1 MTIYDRMPFQVRPK
15 RYESGEIS
23 YLFTLN
29 SNYTRAKFSQT
40 FGHDQGWPKAM
51 LRIDTVKLLSDFA
64 KTVLEE
70 PKPDQLLSHI
80 TNKTLASLDARG
92 AILGV
97 IEREGFLDL
106 QGAYGFAKNMVE
118 PYMRIPL
125 WTPMP
130 ITDAAR
136 TGEISVF
143 NSPAEMVRVYPHLK
157 EFGNVEAGVTVS
169 APIKYRNTVIGAIGF
184 TSMKA
189 PQPGFEN
196 SDSTQGVLAL
206 CALYVRN
213 LLASR
218 AEADK
223 DYSASMRTLSP
234 RQKQIINLFKEDLT
248 TDQMAERLKYS
259 SSTIK
264 QDIIKI
270 YSVFGVNSRSAV
282 VLLAEKA
289 GLS

>member
-1 MTIYDRMPFQVRPK
+1 MINV
-15 RYESGEIS
+15 
-23 YLFTLN
+23 
-29 SNYTRAKFSQT
+29 
-40 FGHDQGWPKAM
+40 
-51 LRIDTVKLLSDFA
+51 DTTKLVADLA
-64 KTVLEE
+64 KTVLED
-70 PKPDQLLSHI
+70 PDPNQFLAHI
-80 TNKTLASLDARG
+80 INKTLASLDARG
-92 AILGV
+92 GILGI

-106 QGAYGFAKNMVE
+106 QGTYGYAKNMVD

-136 TGEISVF
+136 SGDITVF
-143 NSPAEMVRVYPHLK
+143 KSPQEMIKVYPHLSDFR
-157 EFGNVEAGVTVS
+157 ESELGVTIS

-189 PQPGFEN
+189 PHKGFEE
-196 SDSTQGVLAL
+196 SETTQGVLAL
-206 CALYVRN
+206 CGLYIRN

-218 AEADK
+218 VTITK
-223 DYSASMRTLSP
+223 DYSAGVKTLSP
-234 RQKQIINLFKEDLT
+234 RQKQIINLFKENLT

-282 VLLAEKA
+282 VELAKKA

>member
-1 MTIYDRMPFQVRPK
+1 MASVITINTT
-15 RYESGEIS
+15 E
-23 YLFTLN
+23 
-29 SNYTRAKFSQT
+29 
-40 FGHDQGWPKAM
+40 
-51 LRIDTVKLLSDFA
+51 LLADLA
-64 KTVLEE
+64 QTVLDD
-70 PKPDQLLSHI
+70 PKPDQFLSHI
-80 TNKTLASLDARG
+80 VNKTLASIDARG

-106 QGAYGFAKNMVE
+106 QGSYGFASDLVD

-136 TGEISVF
+136 SGEISLF
-143 NSPAEMVRVYPHLK
+143 KTPQEMIKVYPHLSQ
-157 EFGNVEAGVTVS
+157 FSDTEAGVTIS
-169 APIKYRNTVIGAIGF
+169 APIKYRNTVLGAIGV
-184 TSMKA
+184 TTLKP
-189 PQPGFEN
+189 PQPTFMKSE
-196 SDSTQGVLAL
+196 TTHGVLAL
-206 CALYVRN
+206 CGLYIRN
-213 LLASR
+213 LLANR
-218 AEADK
+218 ATTTK
-223 DYSASMRTLSP
+223 DYSAGMKTLST

-282 VLLAEKA
+282 VELAKKA

>member
-1 MTIYDRMPFQVRPK
+1 MTIYVHISSLVNALFSTSAHLHSANYRTIFRTLPRVLK
-15 RYESGEIS
+15 RVII
-23 YLFTLN
+23 T
-29 SNYTRAKFSQT
+29 
-40 FGHDQGWPKAM
+40 
-51 LRIDTVKLLSDFA
+51 DTTKLLADLA

-70 PKPDQLLSHI
+70 PKPEQFLAHVVNRTLSSI
-80 TNKTLASLDARG
+80 DARG

-106 QGAYGFAKNMVE
+106 QGTYGYESRMVE

-136 TGEISVF
+136 TGEINLF
-143 NSPAEMVRVYPHLK
+143 HTPAELIAKYPHLRD
-157 EFGNVEAGVTVS
+157 VEPQESGATIS
-169 APIKYRNTVIGAIGF
+169 APIFFRNTVIGAIGI
-184 TSMKA
+184 TSLK
-189 PQPGFEN
+189 PPIEN
-196 SDSTQGVLAL
+196 FQNSEVTSGVLAL
-206 CALYVRN
+206 CGLYIRN
-213 LLASR
+213 LIA
-218 AEADK
+218 AKMENHK
-223 DYSASMRTLSP
+223 DYSSNINSLTP
-234 RQKQIINLFKEDLT
+234 RQKQIIALFKEDLT

-270 YSVFGVNSRSAV
+270 YSIFGVNNRSSV
-282 VLLAEKA
+282 VELADKA

>member
-1 MTIYDRMPFQVRPK
+1 LITTNTT
-15 RYESGEIS
+15 E
-23 YLFTLN
+23 
-29 SNYTRAKFSQT
+29 
-40 FGHDQGWPKAM
+40 
-51 LRIDTVKLLSDFA
+51 LLADFA
-64 KTVLEE
+64 KTVLDD
-70 PKPDQLLSHI
+70 PSPDQFLSHI
-80 TNKTLASLDARG
+80 VNKTLASIDARG

-106 QGAYGFAKNMVE
+106 QGTYGYANDMVD

-136 TGEISVF
+136 SGEISLF
-143 NSPAEMVRVYPHLK
+143 KPPQEMIQIYPHLSQ
-157 EFGNVEAGVTVS
+157 FGETEVGVTVS
-169 APIKYRNTVIGAIGF
+169 APIKHRNTVIGAIRF

-189 PQPGFEN
+189 PQSNLVN
-196 SDSTQGVLAL
+196 SETTQGVLAL
-206 CALYVRN
+206 CGLYMRN
-213 LLASR
+213 LLANK
-218 AEADK
+218 AVANK
-223 DYSASMRTLSP
+223 DYSSSMQTLSP
-234 RQKQIINLFKEDLT
+234 RQKQIIKLFKEDLT

-270 YSVFGVNSRSAV
+270 YSVIGVNSRNAV
-282 VLLAEKA
+282 VQLAEKA

>member
-1 MTIYDRMPFQVRPK
+1 MVRALIPV
-15 RYESGEIS
+15 
-23 YLFTLN
+23 
-29 SNYTRAKFSQT
+29 
-40 FGHDQGWPKAM
+40 
-51 LRIDTVKLLSDFA
+51 DTTKLLADLA
-64 KTVLEE
+64 KTVLDD
-70 PKPDQLLSHI
+70 PSPDQFLSHI
-80 TNKTLASLDARG
+80 TNKTLANIEARG
-92 AILGV
+92 AILGI

-106 QGAYGFAKNMVE
+106 QGAYGYEKNMVE
-118 PYMRIPL
+118 PFMRIPL

-136 TGEISVF
+136 SGEISVF
-143 NSPAEMVRVYPHLK
+143 SSAKELIKVYPHLS
-157 EFGNVEAGVTVS
+157 EFGQSDEAVTVS

-184 TSMKA
+184 TSMKM
-189 PQPGFEN
+189 PREGFKN
-196 SDSTQGVLAL
+196 SEATQGVLAL
-206 CALYVRN
+206 CGLYIRN
-213 LLASR
+213 LLVNR
-218 AEADK
+218 TPTTK
-223 DYSASMRTLSP
+223 DYSAGMKTLSP

-282 VLLAEKA
+282 VELAKKA

>member
-1 MTIYDRMPFQVRPK
+1 MTGSAI
-15 RYESGEIS
+15 
-23 YLFTLN
+23 
-29 SNYTRAKFSQT
+29 
-40 FGHDQGWPKAM
+40 AM
-51 LRIDTVKLLSDFA
+51 ITVDTVKLLSDLS
-64 KTVLEE
+64 KTVLED
-70 PKPDQLLSHI
+70 PQPDQFLSHI

-106 QGAYGFAKNMVE
+106 QGAYGYAKNMVE
-118 PYMRIPL
+118 PYIRIPL

-136 TGEISVF
+136 TGEISIF
-143 NSPAEMVRVYPHLK
+143 KTPTEMVKIYPHLS
-157 EFGNVEAGVTVS
+157 EFGKAEAGVTVS

-184 TSMKA
+184 TSITA
-189 PQPGFEN
+189 PQKGFE
-196 SDSTQGVLAL
+196 SSETTQGVLAL
-206 CALYVRN
+206 CGLYIRN
-213 LLASR
+213 LLASKSR
-218 AEADK
+218 DDK
-223 DYSASMRTLSP
+223 DYSASMKSLSP
-234 RQKQIINLFKEDLT
+234 RQKQIIHLFKEDLT
-248 TDQMAERLKYS
+248 TEQMAERLKYS

-282 VLLAEKA
+282 VQLAEKA

>member
-1 MTIYDRMPFQVRPK
+1 MDMSNHDHFSHIYYAQKRACFGQTI
-15 RYESGEIS
+15 
-23 YLFTLN
+23 
-29 SNYTRAKFSQT
+29 
-40 FGHDQGWPKAM
+40 GHDQGCP
-51 LRIDTVKLLSDFA
+51 TVISINTTELIADLA
-64 KTVLEE
+64 KTVFDD
-70 PKPDQLLSHI
+70 PKPDQFLSHI
-80 TNKTLASLDARG
+80 VNKTLASIDARG
-92 AILGV
+92 AILGL

-106 QGAYGFAKNMVE
+106 QGSYGYANSMVE

-136 TGEISVF
+136 TGEISIF
-143 NSPAEMVRVYPHLK
+143 NSAQEMIKTYPHLSQ
-157 EFGNVEAGVTVS
+157 FGETEAGVTVS
-169 APIKYRNTVIGAIGF
+169 APIKHRNTVIGAIGF
-184 TSMKA
+184 TSIRA
-189 PQPGFEN
+189 PQKDFVN
-196 SDSTQGVLAL
+196 SATTQATLAL
-206 CALYVRN
+206 CGLYLRN
-213 LLASR
+213 LLANK
-218 AEADK
+218 AATEK
-223 DYSASMRTLSP
+223 DYSSNMQSLTP

-282 VLLAEKA
+282 VQLAEKA

>member
-1 MTIYDRMPFQVRPK
+1 MIAV
-15 RYESGEIS
+15 
-23 YLFTLN
+23 
-29 SNYTRAKFSQT
+29 
-40 FGHDQGWPKAM
+40 
-51 LRIDTVKLLSDFA
+51 DTVKLLSDFA

-80 TNKTLASLDARG
+80 TNKTLASLDTRG

-106 QGAYGFAKNMVE
+106 QGTYGYSRKMVE

-143 NSPAEMVRVYPHLK
+143 KSPKEMIKAYPHLS
-157 EFGNVEAGVTVS
+157 EFGEVEAGVTVS
-169 APIKYRNTVIGAIGF
+169 APIKFRNTVIGAIGF
-184 TSMKA
+184 TSLNT
-189 PQPGFEN
+189 PQKGFEN
-196 SDSTQGVLAL
+196 SETTQGILAL
-206 CALYVRN
+206 CAIYVKD
-213 LLASR
+213 LLASKSESDR
-218 AEADK
+218 
-223 DYSASMRTLSP
+223 DYSTSMKSLSP

>member
-1 MTIYDRMPFQVRPK
+1 MITINTT
-15 RYESGEIS
+15 E
-23 YLFTLN
+23 
-29 SNYTRAKFSQT
+29 
-40 FGHDQGWPKAM
+40 
-51 LRIDTVKLLSDFA
+51 LLADLA
-64 KTVLEE
+64 KTVLDD
-70 PKPDQLLSHI
+70 PKPDQFLSHI
-80 TNKTLASLDARG
+80 VNKTLASIDARG

-106 QGAYGFAKNMVE
+106 QGTYGYSSDMVD

-136 TGEISVF
+136 TGEISIF
-143 NSPAEMVRVYPHLK
+143 NSPKEMIMTYPHLSQFR
-157 EFGNVEAGVTVS
+157 ETEAGITVS
-169 APIKYRNTVIGAIGF
+169 APIKHRNTVIGAIGF
-184 TSMKA
+184 NAMKA
-189 PQPGFEN
+189 PQKEFTHSET
-196 SDSTQGVLAL
+196 TQGVLAL
-206 CALYVRN
+206 CGLYMRN
-213 LLASR
+213 LLANK
-218 AEADK
+218 AETNK
-223 DYSASMRTLSP
+223 DYSSSMKALSP

-282 VLLAEKA
+282 VQLAEKA

>member
-1 MTIYDRMPFQVRPK
+1 MAVHTEKNTDSERKIIHLFLQSTYTGHYQTTRRTYPEVVRALIPV
-15 RYESGEIS
+15 
-23 YLFTLN
+23 
-29 SNYTRAKFSQT
+29 
-40 FGHDQGWPKAM
+40 
-51 LRIDTVKLLSDFA
+51 DTTKLLADLA
-64 KTVLEE
+64 KTVLDD
-70 PKPDQLLSHI
+70 PSPDQFLSHI
-80 TNKTLASLDARG
+80 TNKTLANIEARG
-92 AILGV
+92 AILGI

-106 QGAYGFAKNMVE
+106 QGAYGYEKNMVE
-118 PYMRIPL
+118 PFMRIPL

-136 TGEISVF
+136 SGEISVF
-143 NSPAEMVRVYPHLK
+143 SSAKELIKVYPHLS
-157 EFGNVEAGVTVS
+157 EFGQSDEAVTVS

-184 TSMKA
+184 TSMKM
-189 PQPGFEN
+189 PRKGFQN
-196 SDSTQGVLAL
+196 SEATQGVLAL
-206 CALYVRN
+206 CGLYIRN
-213 LLASR
+213 LLVNR
-218 AEADK
+218 TPTTK
-223 DYSASMRTLSP
+223 DYSAGMKTLSP

-282 VLLAEKA
+282 VELAKKA

>member
-1 MTIYDRMPFQVRPK
+1 MITV
-15 RYESGEIS
+15 
-23 YLFTLN
+23 
-29 SNYTRAKFSQT
+29 
-40 FGHDQGWPKAM
+40 
-51 LRIDTVKLLSDFA
+51 DTTKLVADLA
-64 KTVLEE
+64 KTVLED
-70 PKPDQLLSHI
+70 PNPDQFLAHI
-80 TNKTLASLDARG
+80 INKTLANIDARG
-92 AILGV
+92 AILGI

-106 QGAYGFAKNMVE
+106 QGTYGYEKNMVE
-118 PYMRIPL
+118 PFMRIPL

-136 TGEISVF
+136 SGEISIF
-143 NSPAEMVRVYPHLK
+143 HSPKELVKIYPHLS
-157 EFGNVEAGVTVS
+157 EFSSSDEGVTVS
-169 APIKYRNTVIGAIGF
+169 APITYRNTVIGAMGF
-184 TSMKA
+184 TSLKA

-196 SDSTQGVLAL
+196 SEATQGVLAL
-206 CALYVRN
+206 CGLYIRN

-218 AEADK
+218 ITITK
-223 DYSASMRTLSP
+223 DYSAGVKTLSP

-282 VLLAEKA
+282 VELTKKA